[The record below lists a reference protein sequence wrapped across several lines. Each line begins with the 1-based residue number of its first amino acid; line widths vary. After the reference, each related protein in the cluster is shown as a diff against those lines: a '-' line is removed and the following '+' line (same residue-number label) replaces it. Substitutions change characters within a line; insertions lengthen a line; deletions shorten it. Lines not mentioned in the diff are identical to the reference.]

1 MKDSDK
7 ERTKLSATFLSNFG
21 LAIVVAGFVA
31 PGAAWSFRSATA
43 PQPDSFAIVLSFVWL
58 FDGIRHTFRGKAPL
72 AKVGPMTVLEIYLL
86 FVLPLLAL
94 GISGIVY
101 FAASRDGRSS
111 QAPSE

>member
-58 FDGIRHTFRGKAPL
+58 LTGFGRH
-72 AKVGPMTVLEIYLL
+72 
-86 FVLPLLAL
+86 
-94 GISGIVY
+94 
-101 FAASRDGRSS
+101 FAARRLLRRLDL
-111 QAPSE
+111 